1 MVPTRPALF
10 HNMRFTIFS
19 HLTTR
24 ETSLISLT
32 ASPERTHLKPQLCE
46 QTAHQWTGPRC
57 VHLVHVRMPILIVS
71 RPGLRAVD
79 AGKEG
84 GLCQVQRRRTDAKR
98 LGDRQLDLLPHV
110 PAERTHVSLRA
121 AGRGFSTGPRDPYQT
136 IPQKDVNWRRRKG
149 EQIHTWVHTHVTGY
163 LVQNQKPECQ
173 FSAGLTPAL
182 PCPHYLPHL

>member
-32 ASPERTHLKPQLCE
+32 ASPERKHLKPQLCE

-173 FSAGLTPAL
+173 FSTGLTPAL